1 MPLALTALFLLK
13 RVQDAHRVLDHLHSL
28 TLSYDADDFS
38 PERRKS
44 SGLHINGPRSPI
56 EQVARQE
63 AKNVVDLTTPD
74 GKAASGKS
82 CAPDGGRPLL
92 QVLGKVAGTKEPIGE
107 DDDYDLADEYDVHY
121 SRLRELG
128 PQEYLR
134 ETVTLA
140 GMTLRQI
147 ASIFGEDPRKDED
160 VAVDAYLPK
169 LEKSLTREL
178 KKRNRLPRPNTLD
191 HVAWLLKTQRN
202 ILVITGAGISTS
214 VGIPDF
220 RSKDTGFFAK
230 LQEMGYDDPM
240 ELLDIDNFNED
251 PSKFYKVAVDFL
263 LAQNKLH
270 SPTHHFIKT
279 LQDQGRLLNNYTQNI
294 DNLETTAGLN
304 QKRFVQCHGS
314 FATAQCLK
322 CHQLVPG
329 TAIYADI
336 HAKRVPRCKACIERI
351 TAKQAAKSN
360 STQPTRTSSRK
371 RSAKDAGVD
380 DPDPYASAGV
390 MKPGIIMYGEHV
402 GDFCERM
409 IERDRHKADMV
420 LVLGT
425 SLKVAPVSKICE
437 LVAPNVPQ
445 IYVGRERNADFGF
458 DVQLLGECD
467 EIVAALCNA
476 AGWMFSHP
484 MTPIAFQA
492 TTEKVGNVPGVWRV
506 VEKEM
511 VGGNEL
517 L

>member
-63 AKNVVDLTTPD
+63 AKKVVDLTTPD

-82 CAPDGGRPLL
+82 CAPDGGKPLL

-107 DDDYDLADEYDVHY
+107 GKRQYSTIHGHTSNAFADDDYDLADEYDVHY

-251 PSKFYKVAVDFL
+251 P
-263 LAQNKLH
+263 
-270 SPTHHFIKT
+270 
-279 LQDQGRLLNNYTQNI
+279 R
-294 DNLETTAGLN
+294 
-304 QKRFVQCHGS
+304 
-314 FATAQCLK
+314 
-322 CHQLVPG
+322 
-329 TAIYADI
+329 
-336 HAKRVPRCKACIERI
+336 
-351 TAKQAAKSN
+351 
-360 STQPTRTSSRK
+360 
-371 RSAKDAGVD
+371 
-380 DPDPYASAGV
+380 
-390 MKPGIIMYGEHV
+390 
-402 GDFCERM
+402 
-409 IERDRHKADMV
+409 
-420 LVLGT
+420 
-425 SLKVAPVSKICE
+425 
-437 LVAPNVPQ
+437 
-445 IYVGRERNADFGF
+445 
-458 DVQLLGECD
+458 
-467 EIVAALCNA
+467 
-476 AGWMFSHP
+476 
-484 MTPIAFQA
+484 
-492 TTEKVGNVPGVWRV
+492 
-506 VEKEM
+506 
-511 VGGNEL
+511 
-517 L
+517 